1 MTNIVPKHEDVAVL
15 SKVLIGGDLAVLSEA
30 DRLAY
35 YAKVCDS
42 MGLNPLTQ
50 PFAYLKLNGK
60 LVLYALKGA
69 TEQIA
74 AIHGISVTL
83 GEVASIQG
91 VVTVRAKATGPS
103 GRTADAT
110 GVVSIEG
117 LKGEALANAFM
128 KAETK
133 ASRRAVLRYA
143 GLGMLDE
150 TEAGDGPG
158 PRHNAS
164 GSAPGGHA
172 YARTTGPGR
181 ANGI

>member
-1 MTNIVPKHEDVAVL
+1 
-15 SKVLIGGDLAVLSEA
+15 
-30 DRLAY
+30 
-35 YAKVCDS
+35 

-150 TEAGDGPG
+150 TEAETVPS
-158 PRHNAS
+158 RHHSAS
-164 GSAPGGHA
+164 GIAPGGGFPGCIPGSGA
-172 YARTTGPGR
+172 GGGFPGCIPGSGARRVPSPICPGSPH
-181 ANGI
+181 GIR